1 MEKKNVTVGPF
12 GGKGGKSWDDGIY
25 TGIKQFII
33 YSGQVIDSIQIEY
46 DLNGQSKLSQKHG
59 GEGGVK
65 NTVKFDN
72 PSEYLLSIWGYCSSD
87 SALECVQSLAIET
100 NKKTYGPFGT
110 EKGKYFKF
118 PLTSAKIVGFHGRSG
133 IYLDCFGAYLEPIS
147 DPSQSISV
155 GPFGGQGGDQWDDG
169 KYSTVRQ
176 LIISYGSV
184 IDSVQIEYD
193 DNGKSKWSV
202 KHGKSESGTKRK
214 VQLDYPNEYLISISG
229 YLTEDSNEAVIR
241 SLTIQSNKKKYG
253 PYGVE
258 KGKQFATPPSTKG
271 KIVGFHGRS
280 GLYLDSIG
288 AYFEPFPDT
297 HQPMILGPVGGYGGT
312 QWDDGIYTTVRQI
325 IIYAGVVVDSIQIE
339 YDKNGQSILS
349 NKHGQST
356 GGTKHTVKFEYPNEF
371 LVAISGYYSLES
383 AFVGIQSITFHSNR
397 TTYGPFG
404 TESGKHFMFST
415 PSTGNIIGKIVGLYG
430 RSGYHLDAIGA
441 YSILHPISSLIPRFT
456 TVGPFGGQGGVE
468 WDDDKYSGVKQ
479 LIIYAG
485 SLIDSIQFEY
495 DNNGNSKWSEKHGKS
510 EGGTKHTVKLDYPD
524 EYLVS
529 IRGHYRDAY
538 KNVVVVS
545 SLTIQSNK
553 KTYGPFGVEQGNT
566 FESPQIA
573 GKIVG
578 FHGRSGDWLDSIGA
592 HFQLFE
598 PI

>member
-1 MEKKNVTVGPF
+1 
-12 GGKGGKSWDDGIY
+12 
-25 TGIKQFII
+25 
-33 YSGQVIDSIQIEY
+33 
-46 DLNGQSKLSQKHG
+46 
-59 GEGGVK
+59 
-65 NTVKFDN
+65 KFNN

-87 SALECVQSLAIET
+87 SALECVQSLTIET

-133 IYLDCFGAYLEPIS
+133 IYLDCFGAHLEPIS

-155 GPFGGQGGDQWDDG
+155 GPFGGQRGDQWDDG

-193 DNGKSKWSV
+193 DNGKSKRSV
-202 KHGKSESGTKRK
+202 KHGKSESGTKIK

-229 YLTEDSNEAVIR
+229 YLTEDSNKAVIR

-339 YDKNGQSILS
+339 YDKNGRSILS

-356 GGTKHTVKFEYPNEF
+356 GGTKRTVKFDYPNEF

-383 AFVGIQSITFHSNR
+383 AFFGIQSITFHSNR
-397 TTYGPFG
+397 TAYGPFG

-415 PSTGNIIGKIVGLYG
+415 PLTGKIVGLYG
-430 RSGYHLDAIGA
+430 RSGYYLDAIGA
-441 YSILHPISSLIPRFT
+441 YFLSPPSLVS
-456 TVGPFGGQGGVE
+456 VGPFGGPGGDE
-468 WDDDKYSGVKQ
+468 WDDGKYSGVKQ
-479 LIIYAG
+479 VIIYSDG
-485 SLIDSIQFEY
+485 LVFVSIQIEY
-495 DNNGNSKWSEKHGKS
+495 DDNGKSKWSEKHGNLQR
-510 EGGTKHTVKLDYPD
+510 GTKHTITVDYPD
-524 EYLVS
+524 EYLLS
-529 IRGHYRDAY
+529 ISGHYSMIY
-538 KNVVVVS
+538 NLLVVR
-545 SLTIQSNK
+545 SLEIKSNK
-553 KTYGPFGVEQGNT
+553 KTYGPFGNRQGQSFDSSSSQT
-566 FESPQIA
+566 T

-578 FHGRSGDWLDSIGA
+578 FHGRSGDFVDAIGVHVQPFA
-592 HFQLFE
+592 GASN
-598 PI
+598 I